1 MPLIEFEVSLPS
13 KLSTADLQKLK
24 LVPYTDGE
32 LNVTKM
38 VLEKR
43 KWLIKIFF
51 SLKIGTNQFAVKR
64 LLVANSSWGFL

>member
-38 VLEKR
+38 VLEKW
-43 KWLIKIFF
+43 KWLKKIFF
-51 SLKIGTNQFAVKR
+51 FFKDWYKSICCKKT
-64 LLVANSSWGFL
+64 SCC